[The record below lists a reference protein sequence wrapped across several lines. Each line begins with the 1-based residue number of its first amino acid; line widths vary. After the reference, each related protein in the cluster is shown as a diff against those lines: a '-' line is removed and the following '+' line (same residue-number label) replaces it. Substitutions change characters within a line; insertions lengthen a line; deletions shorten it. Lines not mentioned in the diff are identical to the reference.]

1 MGQVEDL
8 EDDEQED
15 APAKAENAGPLG
27 WLMRRLSYLGRTN
40 GLIKRRC
47 VFQCL
52 AALCVK
58 LDESAIVANLPRIV
72 SPLFRIT
79 THREVGYEASQLEE
93 LATEVLALVEKTVGA
108 NTFTA
113 ADNGVRTHMDEN
125 KR

>member
-1 MGQVEDL
+1 MQVAKNIVYVAQAYLAAPASAQPVEDL

-15 APAKAENAGPLG
+15 APAKAENAVPLG

-79 THREVGYEASQLEE
+79 THRYQNWCC
-93 LATEVLALVEKTVGA
+93 KP
-108 NTFTA
+108 F
-113 ADNGVRTHMDEN
+113 
-125 KR
+125 